1 MIKYINKFLERKV
14 AMILGIL
21 GGMGPLATCIFFE
34 KIIKLTK
41 AEKDQDHIH
50 VIMDS
55 NTKIP
60 DRTDYI
66 LGKGPDPRPEL
77 IRSAVKLESMGAD
90 YIAIPCN
97 TAHYFYD
104 DIVKHTKAK
113 VLNMIEET
121 AAYLKENYKDHKD
134 FLLLATKGTY
144 EAEIYK
150 NVFKKYQLNI
160 IVPEEKDKNIVMDWI
175 YGVKSSVFD
184 VTDEDFEKLIDKYN
198 NGKNIPAILGC
209 TELSTLAEMLDISRS
224 YVDPLHLLAQKCIKL
239 HEEKK

>member
-1 MIKYINKFLERKV
+1 
-14 AMILGIL
+14 MILGIL

-97 TAHYFYD
+97 TAH
-104 DIVKHTKAK
+104 
-113 VLNMIEET
+113 
-121 AAYLKENYKDHKD
+121 
-134 FLLLATKGTY
+134 
-144 EAEIYK
+144 
-150 NVFKKYQLNI
+150 
-160 IVPEEKDKNIVMDWI
+160 
-175 YGVKSSVFD
+175 
-184 VTDEDFEKLIDKYN
+184 
-198 NGKNIPAILGC
+198 
-209 TELSTLAEMLDISRS
+209 
-224 YVDPLHLLAQKCIKL
+224 
-239 HEEKK
+239 